1 MSSSKIHPTAIVE
14 EKVQIGDETVIWDH
28 VHVRKHAR
36 IGHHSIIGE
45 KSYLGYYVDIGNYV
59 KVNAMVYIPYGVII
73 EDQCMISS
81 GVVFSN
87 ETYPRSMN
95 IELTELQPSGPTAE
109 TMMTRVCQGAT
120 IGANAS
126 IGPGITISPYSLIGM
141 GSVVTRNV
149 PRQGLMVGNP
159 ARLIGYVCICGI
171 KIVDFDSPP
180 EDHMNCPRC
189 SRSYT
194 WDEDQLV
201 CFS

>member
-1 MSSSKIHPTAIVE
+1 MNTTNIHPTAIVE
-14 EKVQIGDETVIWDH
+14 ENVHIGEETVVWDRAH
-28 VHVRKHAR
+28 IRKGTR
-36 IGHHSIIGE
+36 VGHHCIIGE
-45 KSYLGYYVDIGNYV
+45 KSYLGYNVVVGNYV
-59 KVNAMVYIPYGVII
+59 KVNAMVYIPYGVTI

-87 ETYPRSMN
+87 DAYPRSMN
-95 IELTELQPSGPTAE
+95 IELTDLQPSGPTAE
-109 TMMTRVCQGAT
+109 TLMTRVCKGAT

-159 ARLIGYVCICGI
+159 ARLVGYVCVCGI
-171 KIVDFDSPP
+171 KIVDFDTPP
-180 EDHMNCPRC
+180 EDQMTCTRC
-189 SRSYT
+189 SRGYT

>member
-1 MSSSKIHPTAIVE
+1 MNTSKIHPTAIVGDN
-14 EKVQIGDETVIWDH
+14 VQIGEETIIWDH
-28 VHVRKHAR
+28 AHIRSGTK

-45 KSYLGYYVDIGNYV
+45 KSYLSNGVIVGNYV
-59 KVNAMVYIPYGVII
+59 KINAMVYIPYGVTI
-73 EDQCMISS
+73 EDQCMVSS

-87 ETYPRSMN
+87 DAYPRSMN
-95 IELTELQPSGPTAE
+95 VELTDLQPSGPTAE
-109 TMMTRVCQGAT
+109 TMMTRVRQGAT

-126 IGPGITISPYSLIGM
+126 IGPGITISQYALIGM

-159 ARLIGYVCICGI
+159 ARLVGYVCVCGI

-180 EDHMNCPRC
+180 EDQMICTRC
-189 SRSYT
+189 SRGYT

-201 CFS
+201 SIG